1 MINQRSFKCFIIN
14 LIPIIRFS
22 SNLAA
27 NSDEEISEIE
37 DATNAS
43 RFESRNEIES
53 DEEGTDLS
61 NNKSDSELV
70 SPLNTSG
77 SSEEEKTNA
86 FKTKN
91 TSRHLLRTTKN
102 NRMQIPLRDRIRN
115 LRHRR
120 SLNLTQ
126 QTDYKNVLDSLKVT
140 VTSNDT
146 EKHTESQSKFFDRI
160 SFTQAVN
167 NQKILNENS
176 SRELNLEE
184 TDLNRPGTSASLL
197 NNKQRLK
204 SLNMQKRKIEMDRD
218 ESETDSESLSD
229 ENETREKVIFR
240 KVKRNGNKSHA
251 SDRSNIDLEKSS
263 E

>member
-1 MINQRSFKCFIIN
+1 MINQRSFKCFII
-14 LIPIIRFS
+14 LIKIFRFS
-22 SNLAA
+22 SNLVAD
-27 NSDEEISEIE
+27 SDVEISEIE

-77 SSEEEKTNA
+77 SSEEEKINA

-91 TSRHLLRTTKN
+91 TSRHLLRTSKN
-102 NRMQIPLRDRIRN
+102 NRMLIPLRDRIRN

-140 VTSNDT
+140 VNSNDT

-160 SFTQAVN
+160 NFTQTVN
-167 NQKILNENS
+167 NQTSLNENS
-176 SRELNLEE
+176 STELNLEDA
-184 TDLNRPGTSASLL
+184 DLNRPGTSASLL

-204 SLNMQKRKIEMDRD
+204 SLNMQKRKIEMDKD

-229 ENETREKVIFR
+229 GDETREKVIFR

-251 SDRSNIDLEKSS
+251 SDRANIDLEKSS